1 MKKIMIML
9 VMICILGVLS
19 ACGNN
24 KQDNNE
30 SSVSST
36 VDDTSSDISSD
47 VVSSLSPIEDVSVYQ
62 SYTVSDDGVII
73 DTKTGIEIQ
82 DDDLLVDEIGNIIS
96 KSHGQI
102 LVTSEIVQSNKAL
115 LTVPQDNQPT
125 VQKYEETSHS
135 TSSSEGK
142 HITSENPIPQNNN
155 TSLQEQDR
163 YSSESELNV
172 KYPVMG
178 ERVWSFYS
186 TDPANCSTEWNI
198 PKDSALTV
206 HTIKMEQN
214 LSMEISCHYFARVDG
229 SSEEIFNTDRIITVD
244 GVEYIWTMS
253 SHYIGG
259 CAPQYNG
266 DVSVALRCYDQ
277 SGRFLYDELI
287 FTRVGPDTMVLKSN
301 DGNTLWLHPGD
312 TFTR

>member
-62 SYTVSDDGVII
+62 SYTVSDD
-73 DTKTGIEIQ
+73 
-82 DDDLLVDEIGNIIS
+82 
-96 KSHGQI
+96 GQI

-214 LSMEISCHYFARVDG
+214 LSMEISCHYFARLDG
-229 SSEEIFNTDRIITVD
+229 YSEEIFNTDRIITVD

>member
-82 DDDLLVDEIGNIIS
+82 DDDLLVDETGNIIS

-102 LVTSEIVQSNKAL
+102 LVTSEIVQSNKA
-115 LTVPQDNQPT
+115 
-125 VQKYEETSHS
+125 
-135 TSSSEGK
+135 SSSEGK

-214 LSMEISCHYFARVDG
+214 LSMEISCHYFARLDG
-229 SSEEIFNTDRIITVD
+229 YSEEIFNTDRIITVD

>member
-1 MKKIMIML
+1 
-9 VMICILGVLS
+9 MICILGVLS

-82 DDDLLVDEIGNIIS
+82 DDDLLVDETGNIIS

-135 TSSSEGK
+135 TS
-142 HITSENPIPQNNN
+142 
-155 TSLQEQDR
+155 
-163 YSSESELNV
+163 
-172 KYPVMG
+172 
-178 ERVWSFYS
+178 
-186 TDPANCSTEWNI
+186 
-198 PKDSALTV
+198 
-206 HTIKMEQN
+206 
-214 LSMEISCHYFARVDG
+214 
-229 SSEEIFNTDRIITVD
+229 
-244 GVEYIWTMS
+244 
-253 SHYIGG
+253 
-259 CAPQYNG
+259 
-266 DVSVALRCYDQ
+266 
-277 SGRFLYDELI
+277 
-287 FTRVGPDTMVLKSN
+287 
-301 DGNTLWLHPGD
+301 
-312 TFTR
+312 

>member
-1 MKKIMIML
+1 MKKIMVMFL
-9 VMICILGVLS
+9 MICILGGLS

-24 KQDNNE
+24 EQSDNE
-30 SSVSST
+30 SSISSI
-36 VDDTSSDISSD
+36 VDDTSSDISLD

-73 DTKTGIEIQ
+73 DTKTGTEIQ
-82 DDDLLVDEIGNIIS
+82 DEDLLVDETGNIIS

-115 LTVPQDNQPT
+115 LTVPQNSQPT
-125 VQKYEETSHS
+125 VQEYEETAHS
-135 TSSSEGK
+135 PSSSEGK
-142 HITSENPIPQNNN
+142 STTVENHIPQNNN
-155 TSLQEQDR
+155 TISQEQDR
-163 YSSESELNV
+163 YSSESELNL

-186 TDPANCSTEWNI
+186 TDPANCSTEWDI
-198 PKDSALTV
+198 PKNSALTV
-206 HTIKMEQN
+206 HTIKMEQD
-214 LSMEISCHYFARVDG
+214 LSMEISCHYFARLDEY
-229 SSEEIFNTDRIITVD
+229 SDEIFNTDRIITVD
-244 GVEYIWTMS
+244 GIEYIWTMS
-253 SHYIGG
+253 SNYIGG

-266 DVSVALRCYDQ
+266 DVSIALRCYDQ

>member
-1 MKKIMIML
+1 
-9 VMICILGVLS
+9 MICILGVLS

-24 KQDNNE
+24 KQDNN
-30 SSVSST
+30 
-36 VDDTSSDISSD
+36 
-47 VVSSLSPIEDVSVYQ
+47 EDVSVYQ

-82 DDDLLVDEIGNIIS
+82 DDDLLVDETGNIIS

-214 LSMEISCHYFARVDG
+214 LSMEISCHYFARLDG
-229 SSEEIFNTDRIITVD
+229 YSEEIFNTDRIITVD

>member
-24 KQDNNE
+24 EHNNNE

-36 VDDTSSDISSD
+36 VDDTSSDVSSD
-47 VVSSLSPIEDVSVYQ
+47 AVSSLSPIEDVSVYQ

-82 DDDLLVDEIGNIIS
+82 DDDLLVDETGNIIS

-115 LTVPQDNQPT
+115 LTVPQNNQPT
-125 VQKYEETSHS
+125 VQEYEGTAHS
-135 TSSSEGK
+135 TSSSEGR

-186 TDPANCSTEWNI
+186 TDPANRSTEWDI
-198 PKDSALTV
+198 PQNSALMI
-206 HTIKMEQN
+206 HTIKIEQD
-214 LSMEISCHYFARVDG
+214 LSMEISCHYFARLDEYSG
-229 SSEEIFNTDRIITVD
+229 KIFDTASIITVD
-244 GVEYIWTMS
+244 GVEYIWTLS
-253 SHYIGG
+253 SHYIGW
-259 CAPQYNG
+259 CAPQYDG
-266 DVSVALRCYDQ
+266 DVSIALRCYDQ

-287 FTRVGPDTMVLKSN
+287 FTRVGPDTMVMKSN
-301 DGNTLWLHPGD
+301 DVNKLWLHTGD

>member
-1 MKKIMIML
+1 
-9 VMICILGVLS
+9 MICILGGLS

-24 KQDNNE
+24 EQSDNE
-30 SSVSST
+30 SSISSI
-36 VDDTSSDISSD
+36 VDETSSDISLD
-47 VVSSLSPIEDVSVYQ
+47 VVSSLSLIEDVSVYQ

-73 DTKTGIEIQ
+73 DTKTGMEIQ
-82 DDDLLVDEIGNIIS
+82 DEDLLVDETGNIIS

-102 LVTSEIVQSNKAL
+102 LVTSEIVQSNKTL
-115 LTVPQDNQPT
+115 LNVSQNNQPT
-125 VQKYEETSHS
+125 VQEYEETAQY

-142 HITSENPIPQNNN
+142 STISENPISQNNN

-163 YSSESELNV
+163 YSSGSELHL

-186 TDPANCSTEWNI
+186 TDPANRSTEWDI
-198 PKDSALTV
+198 PQNSALTI
-206 HTIKMEQN
+206 HTIKMEHD
-214 LSMEISCHYFARVDG
+214 LSMEISCHYFARLDEYSG
-229 SSEEIFNTDRIITVD
+229 KIFDTASIITVD
-244 GVEYIWTMS
+244 GVEYIWTFS

-259 CAPQYNG
+259 CAPLYNG
-266 DVSVALRCYDQ
+266 DVSIALRCYDQ